1 MKTVIITDMETK
13 KIVKQ
18 FEIPDDVVETLD
30 AIGGLNMSNF
40 FEYEIK

>member
-1 MKTVIITDMETK
+1 MKTVTIRDK
-13 KIVKQ
+13 DNNKIVKQ
-18 FEIPDDVVETLD
+18 FEMPDDVVEILD